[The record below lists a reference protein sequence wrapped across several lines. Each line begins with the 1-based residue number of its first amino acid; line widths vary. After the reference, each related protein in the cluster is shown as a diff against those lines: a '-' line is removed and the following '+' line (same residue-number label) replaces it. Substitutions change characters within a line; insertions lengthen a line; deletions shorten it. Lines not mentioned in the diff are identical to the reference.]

1 MITSNALE
9 KTDGIRHGFFT
20 RQGGKSQGVFESL
33 NCGYGSDE
41 DRDIVSAN
49 RAHAGGLI
57 GIDETSLVTA
67 YQTHSA
73 DVIVVNDP
81 WLPEAAPKVDGMASN
96 VPGIALG
103 ILTADCAPVLFSDP
117 IAGVIGAAH
126 AGWRGAKDGV
136 LKATLEAMG
145 SLGAKAHQVT
155 AAIGPCI
162 QQDSYEVSDSFYDS
176 FLKDNPRNE
185 KYFCPADRPEH
196 KQFDLPGF
204 IISALKHNSVVNI
217 ESLNLDTY
225 KNDDLFFSYR
235 RATHR
240 HEKQYGRLLSA
251 IALEPR

>member
-1 MITSNALE
+1 MIKSKALE
-9 KTDGIRHGFFT
+9 KAGGLQHGFFT

-41 DRDIVSAN
+41 DSDIVSTN
-49 RAHAGGLI
+49 RAHAMELI
-57 GIDETSLVTA
+57 GLDETSLVTA

-73 DVIVVNDP
+73 DVVVVKNP
-81 WLPEAAPKVDGMASN
+81 WLPAAAPKVDGMVSN

-117 IAGVIGAAH
+117 IAGVVGAAH

-136 LKATLEAMG
+136 LKATLEAM
-145 SLGAKAHQVT
+145 STLGAKAHQVT

-162 QQDSYEVSDSFYDS
+162 QQASYEVSDSFYDS
-176 FLKDNPRNE
+176 FLIDNLSNE
-185 KYFCPADRPEH
+185 EFFCSSNRPGH
-196 KQFDLPGF
+196 KQFNLPGF
-204 IISALKHNSVVNI
+204 IISALRQNSVENI

-240 HEKQYGRLLSA
+240 QEKQYGRLLSA